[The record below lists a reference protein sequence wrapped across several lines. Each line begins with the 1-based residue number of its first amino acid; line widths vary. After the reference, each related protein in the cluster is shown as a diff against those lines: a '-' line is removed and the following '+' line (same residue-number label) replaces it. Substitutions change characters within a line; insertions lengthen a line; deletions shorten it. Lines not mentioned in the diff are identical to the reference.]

1 MMEALACR
9 DGIRMVQELGITK
22 LCLETDCL
30 ELINL
35 WKALDMQR
43 SAVSLIIH
51 DIRCISRSF
60 SEFTF
65 VYANR
70 TCNRV
75 AHECARQVFHEF
87 DRVEWHLDP
96 PVSLCSLLE
105 DDCNHLLV

>member
-1 MMEALACR
+1 MEALACR
-9 DGIRMVQELGITK
+9 DGIRMAQELGITK

-65 VYANR
+65 AYANR
-70 TCNRV
+70 ICNRV